1 MGLVKGGALQ
11 QGCPSPRPVS
21 GPAGAFQPEICTSRV
36 ALGSRA
42 SVREEARAP
51 RPATEDG
58 ISGGKQ
64 RVHAGQFHPG
74 DIAVAPRRTKGSD
87 MERLLEKLKQRL
99 RSMGRPDHRPATL
112 ARAEVAPPT
121 PRLRTELDPACPS
134 PPRPPGDPSAQAA
147 SPQPR
152 VSDASTKRATLARAA
167 RRVLQE
173 NAPSLWGAVAG
184 GASDLLH
191 GQAADAP
198 SLLSGATLATFSPT
212 PDVPSQRIRAEPAGA
227 PEQSPLAGAPWLGP
241 GAAAP
246 EPPSVDMLGPAPE
259 LSSTHDEHYE
269 RPF

>member
-1 MGLVKGGALQ
+1 MRLVKGGALQ
-11 QGCPSPRPVS
+11 QCCPSPRPVS
-21 GPAGAFQPEICTSRV
+21 GPAGAFQPEIRTSRV
-36 ALGSRA
+36 PPRA
-42 SVREEARAP
+42 MRLLREATGASGRNRGRDFRWQATRAR
-51 RPATEDG
+51 RT
-58 ISGGKQ
+58 
-64 RVHAGQFHPG
+64 VHPG
-74 DIAVAPRRTKGSD
+74 GIAVAPRRTNGSN

-99 RSMGRPDHRPATL
+99 RSMGRRDHRPATM
-112 ARAEVAPPT
+112 ASAEVAPPT

-134 PPRPPGDPSAQAA
+134 PQRPPCEPSAQAA

-152 VSDASTKRATLARAA
+152 VSDARTKRATLARAA

-212 PDVPSQRIRAEPAGA
+212 PNVPSQRTRAEPAGA

-241 GAAAP
+241 GPAAP
-246 EPPSVDMLGPAPE
+246 EPPAVDMLGPAPE
-259 LSSTHDEHYE
+259 LGSRPDEHYE